1 MVGAGRTLPY
11 QSGRYT
17 AKVGTGVLL
26 WILGF
31 GRRRKL
37 GQFLLHPSQLP
48 DLVSFLRLTVRT
60 RLRNLKRFGWALLRE
75 GRQQDEPQ

>member
-1 MVGAGRTLPY
+1 MVGPGRTLPY

-17 AKVGTGVLL
+17 AKVGIGVLL

-48 DLVSFLRLTVRT
+48 DLV
-60 RLRNLKRFGWALLRE
+60 
-75 GRQQDEPQ
+75 